1 MLPGPANTFYHMVDS
16 LPWKGGVMQDGI
28 INVQN
33 FIFLN
38 TFKTQASRQ
47 DTQEWEK
54 QEETA

>member
-1 MLPGPANTFYHMVDS
+1 MLLGPANTFHQMVDS
-16 LPWKGGVMQDGI
+16 LPWKGGVMKDGI

-38 TFKTQASRQ
+38 TFKTHASRQ
-47 DTQEWEK
+47 YTQEWEK